1 MTDKEAENSF
11 DENDATDSK
20 YQPPKDVPISELMQ
34 KDQDDPSLNEYKKKL
49 LGGEFHWYA
58 FFSRDNIWNSSSSM
72 RCVEIKIWGSVIK
85 DSIFIYSG
93 DQCDYWTHWPK
104 SFDPQEVG
112 SGPRRSRRDGFRSIG
127 R

>member
-58 FFSRDNIWNSSSSM
+58 FFFQR
-72 RCVEIKIWGSVIK
+72 
-85 DSIFIYSG
+85 
-93 DQCDYWTHWPK
+93 
-104 SFDPQEVG
+104 
-112 SGPRRSRRDGFRSIG
+112 
-127 R
+127 

>member
-49 LGGEFHWYA
+49 LGGEFH
-58 FFSRDNIWNSSSSM
+58 
-72 RCVEIKIWGSVIK
+72 
-85 DSIFIYSG
+85 
-93 DQCDYWTHWPK
+93 
-104 SFDPQEVG
+104 
-112 SGPRRSRRDGFRSIG
+112 
-127 R
+127 